1 VRHPAGRPDER
12 IIRPA
17 RNPLEWD
24 KLNLKY
30 RELIA
35 SSKTQGPADGL
46 KKNRFVFSLV
56 LTGLIFLVEF
66 AGGFWTGSLAL
77 LSDSAHVFLDV
88 FALGLSYFAIRA
100 ASLPPNDRHTYGYHR
115 LQVLA
120 ALANGATLLL
130 IAVEILREAW
140 SRFRHPAPVSAG
152 PMLAIAVV
160 GLVVNLVVAFALRKH
175 DRDDLNTHSAFLH
188 VIGDAAA
195 SVGVIGA
202 GVAILITGAVWLDP
216 LVSALIGLLILF
228 SSGRVLKESVHVLA
242 EGMPEGMTTTGITD
256 VLLRVSGVTEV
267 HDLHVWTVA
276 PGYIALSAHVVIH
289 DQALSR
295 TAGVMAALKE
305 SLRKEFNIRHTTI
318 QFECG
323 NCGQGTSS
331 CPQP

>member
-1 VRHPAGRPDER
+1 MKNHA
-12 IIRPA
+12 
-17 RNPLEWD
+17 LF
-24 KLNLKY
+24 
-30 RELIA
+30 A
-35 SSKTQGPADGL
+35 SSKTPGHADRL
-46 KKNRFVFSLV
+46 KENRFVFSLV

-66 AGGFWTGSLAL
+66 VGGFWTGSLAL
-77 LSDSAHVFLDV
+77 LSDSAHVFLDA
-88 FALGLSYFAIRA
+88 FALGLSYLALRA

-160 GLVVNLVVAFALRKH
+160 GLAVNLVVALALRKH
-175 DRDDLNTHSAFLH
+175 DRDDLNTRSAFLH
-188 VIGDAAA
+188 VLGDAVA
-195 SVGVIGA
+195 SIGVIGA
-202 GVAILITGAVWLDP
+202 GLAILITGAVWLDP
-216 LVSALIGLLILF
+216 LVSVLIGLLILF
-228 SSGRVLKESVHVLA
+228 SSGRVLKESIHVLA
-242 EGMPEGMTTTGITD
+242 EGMPKGMTATVITD
-256 VLLRVSGVTEV
+256 VLRRVSGVIEV

-276 PGYIALSAHVVIH
+276 PGYIALSAHVVID

-295 TAGVMAALKE
+295 TDGIMTALKDI
-305 SLRKEFNIRHTTI
+305 LGKDFNIRHTTI

-323 NCGQGTSS
+323 NCGQGTAS